1 MADTDQQRAA
11 APGEKRLISALVA
24 WSLVIGGVSAWL
36 SRSDMNPDGISYLDL
51 SDRWLAGD
59 FSGIVNGYWGPV
71 YSALLA
77 AVRFIMQPTSPL
89 EFRAVH
95 VANYVAFVIG
105 LITFTL
111 FIREL
116 ISRSSWTL
124 AQRKAIVL
132 WGYALFLWSSITQV
146 TVAVVTPDL
155 LLSALIWL
163 IAFLVLKASGDR
175 PMLSMALGAV
185 CALAFLTKSVMF
197 VASIPFLLGGLPSR
211 HKLRSVLLSLL
222 AFVLVAA
229 PWIGALS
236 RQKERLTFGDT
247 GKLAYALFVND
258 VAYYTHWHGAP
269 AGSGTPVHPT
279 RRIFEQPAVFEFNAP
294 IKATYPPW
302 LDPSYWN
309 EGMRTHFDL
318 RGHIRASIETAKT
331 YYVLFSKTQWAF
343 AALAILLVITGRRR
357 PPGDAFRIGI
367 PAILAL
373 ALYGLL
379 HVEGRYVGP
388 FMVLLFISM
397 LISVDVEWRI
407 LRAATAVIVLSL
419 LIATIVELMKQYPAR
434 SPLPPEWQV
443 AAGLHANGLHDG
455 DGVAGIGTMIGL
467 SWPRLARAHVVA
479 EVPMDSVDAFWNAPP
494 DTQQRVFE
502 AMRRA
507 GATAVVGT
515 VPAQC
520 NSVPGWKKIP
530 GTNSSYRFLS
540 RETAATPF
548 RASAP

>member
-1 MADTDQQRAA
+1 MF
-11 APGEKRLISALVA
+11 
-24 WSLVIGGVSAWL
+24 
-36 SRSDMNPDGISYLDL
+36 
-51 SDRWLAGD
+51 LA
-59 FSGIVNGYWGPV
+59 
-71 YSALLA
+71 
-77 AVRFIMQPTSPL
+77 
-89 EFRAVH
+89 
-95 VANYVAFVIG
+95 
-105 LITFTL
+105 
-111 FIREL
+111 
-116 ISRSSWTL
+116 
-124 AQRKAIVL
+124 
-132 WGYALFLWSSITQV
+132 
-146 TVAVVTPDL
+146 
-155 LLSALIWL
+155 
-163 IAFLVLKASGDR
+163 
-175 PMLSMALGAV
+175 
-185 CALAFLTKSVMF
+185 SV
-197 VASIPFLLGGLPSR
+197 PFLLGGLPSR

-236 RQKERLTFGDT
+236 RQKGRLTFGDT
-247 GKLAYALFVND
+247 GKLAYALFVDD
-258 VAYYTHWHGAP
+258 VAYYTHWHGVP
-269 AGSGTPVHPT
+269 AGSGTPIHPT
-279 RRIFEQPAVFEFNAP
+279 RRILDQPAVFEFNGP
-294 IKATYPPW
+294 IQATYPPW

-343 AALAILLVITGRRR
+343 AALAILLLITGRRR
-357 PPGDAFRIGI
+357 LSGDAMRTGL
-367 PAILAL
+367 PAVFAL

-397 LISVDVEWRI
+397 LISVDVDWRI
-407 LRAATAVIVLSL
+407 FRAATAVVVVSL
-419 LIATIVELMKQYPAR
+419 LVATIVELMKQYPAR
-434 SPLPPEWQV
+434 SPLPPEWPI
-443 AAGLHANGLHDG
+443 AEGLHANGLHDG

-467 SWPRLARAHVVA
+467 SWPRLARVHVVA

-507 GATAVVGT
+507 GATVVVGT

-530 GTNSSYRFLS
+530 GTNSSYLFLS

-548 RASAP
+548 HASAP